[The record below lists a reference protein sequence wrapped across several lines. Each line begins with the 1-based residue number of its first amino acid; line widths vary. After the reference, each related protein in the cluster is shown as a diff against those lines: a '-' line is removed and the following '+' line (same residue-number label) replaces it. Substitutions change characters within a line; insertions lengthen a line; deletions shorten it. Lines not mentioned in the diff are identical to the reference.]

1 MGVKIRAILSGCHR
15 CSARH
20 DRRLRAAE
28 GNRQIPAA
36 DANGSFD
43 LSPKQGKIAL
53 LRTTTPLT
61 VSSPTTLA
69 NTADFIGYGMADAWE
84 GSYPAIAPE
93 RWYALFRLDGS
104 DTNDNYWDF
113 DWDYPAPR
121 NSKSP
126 ATLMIKRKK

>member
-1 MGVKIRAILSGCHR
+1 
-15 CSARH
+15 
-20 DRRLRAAE
+20 
-28 GNRQIPAA
+28 
-36 DANGSFD
+36 
-43 LSPKQGKIAL
+43 
-53 LRTTTPLT
+53 
-61 VSSPTTLA
+61 
-69 NTADFIGYGMADAWE
+69 MADAWE